1 MNDYSPVKEFQT
13 CLDYDKINKMAE
25 KIVQRNTQ
33 YEEQATPQEVTP
45 VDKIDDHVENL

>member
-33 YEEQATPQEVTP
+33 CEEQPQEVTP
-45 VDKIDDHVENL
+45 VDEIERLVENL